1 MGTDLSEKTFAIVT
15 QKTGRTV
22 INPIA
27 TSQLRHLL
35 KIKVNGNNPGSI
47 CAGLRSKASQNLSND
62 FNAPLA
68 KAGLVEKNL
77 CFIDCE
83 KTFNEMERT

>member
-1 MGTDLSEKTFAIVT
+1 MT

-77 CFIDCE
+77 CCIDCE

>member
-77 CFIDCE
+77 SFIDCE